1 VADEDEEERPDF
13 GGKMISIR
21 SAMIA
26 YAILAAIAFGT
37 LKGPALGLALIVV
50 FGAAAKS
57 YVHYLRERAE

>member
-13 GGKMISIR
+13 GGKIISIR

-26 YAILAAIAFGT
+26 YAVLAVIAFAT
-37 LKGPALGLALIVV
+37 LRGYALGVALIVV

-57 YVHYLRERAE
+57 YVHYLREQQE